1 MRVYGTWSMVHT
13 ETSAP
18 VYNKWYGVLTF
29 NEDGKIAVFSDW
41 MDVGGMETQIQNF
54 VNVN

>member
-1 MRVYGTWSMVHT
+1 MVHT
-13 ETSAP
+13 ETNAP